1 MPRRPAAIGLVL
13 GLTLL
18 GVAPALPAAAAGLTL
33 NVTTTA
39 DTDPASGPCQSGAT
53 APPNPSSL
61 SLRDA
66 TCIANNAGGTATISV
81 PAGTYQLS
89 HGELQIGTKAGQ
101 DVTLAGAGAGSTTID
116 AQGQSRVLDFDPKIL
131 GGVTGDVQG
140 VTITGGNDSQ
150 YGGAGIIAGSG
161 SKSPVDALTVDSS
174 VITGNHANT
183 AAPAATNKP
192 GGGIQ
197 FIGGQLTITN
207 STISNNSAGSSVGA
221 AVRYE
226 AQGTAS
232 PQSFTMSNSKISGN
246 TGANNTSSSLPID
259 GAVALA
265 APSSSTS
272 MTVSRSAFTGNAM
285 TGTSGPVRGAA
296 LTLQGGAMTVTGS
309 SFSGNSVS
317 GSGSAGGA
325 IAVTADTASATITS
339 DRIAGN
345 QATSGATVTGIYN
358 LGGSVQAT
366 DDWWGCNAGP
376 GNAGCDTVSSGVT
389 TTPNLVLSGPAQAVT
404 VTPTGTAPIT
414 ADVDH
419 DSTGQAVGPEYGLD
433 GDAATFSDPQPSG
446 TSCTPGSVTFS
457 GGTASATCT
466 YAANGQAGSGHV
478 VVTVDG
484 QSITVPVTISGP
496 PTISTQPQDTT
507 VAPGATATFTAAATG
522 APAPTVQWQVST
534 DGGTSYQNITGATS
548 TTYSFTA
555 AAADSGNKYR
565 AVFTNTNGSATTDP
579 ATLTVQQAPAI
590 TSADHTT
597 FTAGTAGTFTI
608 TTTGTPDATVSESGT
623 LPTGVTFTAGA
634 NGTATLSGTPA
645 AGTGGSYPVTL
656 TAHNGVSPDATQN
669 FTLTINEAPAI
680 TTQPKDA
687 TVAPGA
693 TATFTAAATGAPAP
707 TVQWQVSTDGG
718 STWANISGATST
730 TYSFTATTTDNGHQ
744 YRAVFTNSAGSATTS
759 AATLTVQQA
768 PAFTSA
774 DHATFTVGTSGSFT
788 ITTSGTPDATVSESG
803 ALPDGLTFTAGSHG
817 TATLS
822 GTPAA
827 GTGGNYSITFTAS
840 NGVSP
845 DATQNF
851 TLTVNE
857 APAITTQPHDTS
869 VAPGGTA
876 TFTAAATGAP
886 APTVQWQ
893 VSTDGGSTWANV
905 SGATSTTYSF
915 TATESDTGHQYRAV
929 FTDTAGSATTSAA
942 TLTVQQ
948 APAITSADHA
958 TFTVGTAGTF
968 TITTTGTPGAT
979 VSESGTLPQGVT
991 FSAGANGTATLS
1003 GNPAAGTGGSYPV
1016 TLTAHNGVSPDATQN
1031 FTLTINEAPAITSAD
1046 STSFGSGATGTFTVT
1061 TSGNPHPSLSET
1073 GDLPSGVTFTDN
1085 GDGTATLKGS
1095 TTASGT
1101 YHLSITASSSAGTA
1115 NQAFTLTIDTAAQ
1128 TITFTSS
1135 PPAGAVVGQDYT
1147 VTATGGGS
1155 GNPVTFTIDDTS
1167 SGVCTISGSTVT
1179 FNHPG
1184 ACLIDAAQDGSTRYA
1199 PATAS
1204 QTVPVSQAAT
1214 TTTVTIHPS
1223 TVSAAVTVDSPGAGT
1238 PTGTVAFSVNGQPVG
1253 TASVSGGVATL
1264 NYRVPK
1270 GKNQNVAAVYSG
1282 DSDFSG
1288 SSGSTSRQYLG
1299 ITATVSSSTPK
1310 TSYDWYR
1317 SPVTITFHCTT
1328 GKAPLTSPCPS
1339 PVTLSQNGA
1348 GQSVTRTIFATNGKV
1363 ASVTVRNINIDTIA
1377 PQVSV
1382 DNVKNG
1388 ATYHGTAPTPACHGR
1403 DTLSGIASCR
1413 LATST
1418 AGDTVTVTATATD
1431 FAGNVSTATV
1441 SYTVVAAH
1449 RVTAP

>member
-680 TTQPKDA
+680 T
-687 TVAPGA
+687 
-693 TATFTAAATGAPAP
+693 
-707 TVQWQVSTDGG
+707 
-718 STWANISGATST
+718 
-730 TYSFTATTTDNGHQ
+730 
-744 YRAVFTNSAGSATTS
+744 
-759 AATLTVQQA
+759 
-768 PAFTSA
+768 
-774 DHATFTVGTSGSFT
+774 
-788 ITTSGTPDATVSESG
+788 
-803 ALPDGLTFTAGSHG
+803 
-817 TATLS
+817 
-822 GTPAA
+822 
-827 GTGGNYSITFTAS
+827 
-840 NGVSP
+840 
-845 DATQNF
+845 
-851 TLTVNE
+851 
-857 APAITTQPHDTS
+857 
-869 VAPGGTA
+869 
-876 TFTAAATGAP
+876 
-886 APTVQWQ
+886 
-893 VSTDGGSTWANV
+893 
-905 SGATSTTYSF
+905 
-915 TATESDTGHQYRAV
+915 
-929 FTDTAGSATTSAA
+929 
-942 TLTVQQ
+942 
-948 APAITSADHA
+948 
-958 TFTVGTAGTF
+958 
-968 TITTTGTPGAT
+968 
-979 VSESGTLPQGVT
+979 
-991 FSAGANGTATLS
+991 
-1003 GNPAAGTGGSYPV
+1003 
-1016 TLTAHNGVSPDATQN
+1016 
-1031 FTLTINEAPAITSAD
+1031 SAD